1 LCCVLSNIDFNIDFN
16 VDFEGDQT
24 NLSKI
29 VFLAN
34 IFKKGLRILIGAPI
48 YPFKDWYTSNMKF
61 VSPLYIGAFN
71 PLLSVNDVTT
81 LPLFDV
87 PKPYIS
93 CI

>member
-1 LCCVLSNIDFNIDFN
+1 MFSPF
-16 VDFEGDQT
+16 
-24 NLSKI
+24 LSKI

-48 YPFKDWYTSNMKF
+48 YPINDCYTSNMKF
-61 VSPLYIGAFN
+61 VFPLFIGAFN
-71 PLLSVNDVTT
+71 PPLSVNAVTT

-87 PKPYIS
+87 SKPYIR